1 MLYCFPAKPSHTRL
15 IKHIHNIFLPSTS
28 RNNIFSQLPTTDFN
42 LSHRYKYTFR
52 EPIGQSD
59 TKLVP
64 ASSVSQS
71 VVLLGSVPVPVSCF
85 VLVDLPEI
93 HC

>member
-1 MLYCFPAKPSHTRL
+1 MLYCFPTKPSHKGL

-28 RNNIFSQLPTTDFN
+28 RNNIFSQLPTTNFN

-59 TKLVP
+59 DKLVP

-71 VVLLGSVPVPVSCF
+71 VCVVGLCLLF
-85 VLVDLPEI
+85 
-93 HC
+93 